1 MGRIRIDKL
10 GPPAYI
16 QSMWLVGTT
25 MMAAIT
31 RKIKIETGKS
41 GIFWTMMMA
50 AIMMK
55 FGLGLTSYAL
65 LHTNCVDDWLN
76 DDNNDDDQEVQ
87 ATHVGSLAYIVS

>member
-1 MGRIRIDKL
+1 
-10 GPPAYI
+10 
-16 QSMWLVGTT
+16 
-25 MMAAIT
+25 MASWDNDDGGDNEE
-31 RKIKIETGKS
+31 IKFETGKS

-76 DDNNDDDQEVQ
+76 DDNNDDDQEV
-87 ATHVGSLAYIVS
+87 